1 MSWFSDFVA
10 PIGGAIIGGIVG
22 GPAGAAVGATVGGTI
37 SSAQSIKDTNKLQV
51 AEANKQLAFQERMSN
66 TAHQREVAD
75 LRAAGLNPILSAR
88 YGGSSTPSGSMAQ
101 LRAPQEYLSEGIASS
116 ARVGL
121 ETQMNK
127 ELIKTERSKQQ
138 VNSAAALKTMADA
151 YNSREQ
157 AKQNVMITRYMKK
170 KQGSKEFL
178 APIEPWMGLLG
189 NVTRTVAPWMN

>member
-10 PIGGAIIGGIVG
+10 PIGGAVIGGLVG
-22 GPAGAAVGATVGGTI
+22 GPVGAFVGAGVGGSI
-37 SSAQSIKDTNKLQV
+37 SSAQSIKDTNKMQMGES
-51 AEANKQLAFQERMSN
+51 AKQMAFQERMSN

-88 YGGSSTPSGSMAQ
+88 YGGSSTPSGAMAQ
-101 LRAPQEYLSEGIASS
+101 LRAPQEYLSEGIVSS

-157 AKQNVMITRYMKK
+157 AMQNRMITRYMKK

-189 NVTRTVAPWMN
+189 NVTRTVVPWMN